1 LTGLISD
8 NKKNKKNILAL
19 ETEIMSLDKTEDPE
33 IIKKMKK
40 RLEELSEDI
49 ISKDGEIDSCKK
61 RILDLKSLAV

>member
-1 LTGLISD
+1 
-8 NKKNKKNILAL
+8 
-19 ETEIMSLDKTEDPE
+19 MSLDKTEDPE